1 MNNGPV
7 DIERVHNIEVG
18 LSVLTNKVD
27 SVVSGMEGLT
37 EVIAKQN
44 EIFRSHALL
53 SQSYEDLRHD
63 YTATKDDYY
72 KKKEEDLEIKGK
84 ITGFWLAGVIFLTIV
99 QGLLVYIAFENIAI
113 IKYNTTRITTLESV
127 VGIKK

>member
-1 MNNGPV
+1 MSIVPV

-18 LSVLTNKVD
+18 LSALTGKVD
-27 SVVSGMEGLT
+27 NVVSGMAGLT

-53 SQSYEDLRHD
+53 SQSYEDLRQD

-84 ITGFWLAGVIFLTIV
+84 VTGIWIAGLIFLTII
-99 QGLLVYIAFENIAI
+99 QGLLVYIASDNISI
-113 IKYNTTRITTLESV
+113 LKDNTARITALEAV
-127 VGIKK
+127 VNK

>member
-1 MNNGPV
+1 MSIVPV
-7 DIERVHNIEVG
+7 DIERVHNIEIG
-18 LSVLTNKVD
+18 LSILTTKVD

-44 EIFRSHALL
+44 EIFRSDALL
-53 SQSYEDLRHD
+53 SQSCEDLRQD

-84 ITGFWLAGVIFLTIV
+84 LTGIWLASVIFLTVV
-99 QGLLVYIAFENIAI
+99 QALLVYIASENIAI
-113 IKYNTTRITTLESV
+113 IKDNAVRISTLETV

>member
-1 MNNGPV
+1 MSIVPV

-18 LSVLTNKVD
+18 LSILTTKVD

-53 SQSYEDLRHD
+53 SQSYEDLRQD

-84 ITGFWLAGVIFLTIV
+84 LTGIRLASVIFLTVV
-99 QGLLVYIAFENIAI
+99 QALLVYIVSENIAI
-113 IKYNTTRITTLESV
+113 IKDNAVRISTLETV